1 MKNAKKEFLAH
12 IEGKEVKFVKIKYDY
27 SFGKGLNFEFA
38 GDACE
43 AAEMLDFEY
52 DSGYG
57 VQHLYGVIWY
67 KDGTW
72 SERCEYDGLEWW
84 EHNSCPSLDIDFED
98 LP

>member
-12 IEGKEVKFVKIKYDY
+12 IEDKEVKFVKIKFDE
-27 SFGKGLNFEFA
+27 GLNFEFA
-38 GDACE
+38 GDVCG

-72 SERCEYDGLEWW
+72 SERAEYDGLEWW
-84 EHNSCPSLDIDFED
+84 EHNSSPSLDIDFKD